1 MEKMKLESIADIQ
14 IGYQHRGKIGRPQSG
29 THVLIQISDI
39 KRGLDNDLDSF
50 DRINPTG
57 DPDRYTVSKGDVLF
71 LSRGDNPFATCVSE
85 VPENSLA
92 SNYFYI
98 VRPHTD
104 KILPEYLAWYIN
116 QTPSQKFIESRMRGS
131 NMKMLPISSFRELE
145 IEIPEL
151 TTQANIAGL
160 DKLRIKEQQ
169 LTSKLAD
176 ARGRLIQAIC
186 LDSLQNQRKPI

>member
-1 MEKMKLESIADIQ
+1 
-14 IGYQHRGKIGRPQSG
+14 
-29 THVLIQISDI
+29 
-39 KRGLDNDLDSF
+39 
-50 DRINPTG
+50 
-57 DPDRYTVSKGDVLF
+57 
-71 LSRGDNPFATCVSE
+71 
-85 VPENSLA
+85 
-92 SNYFYI
+92 
-98 VRPHTD
+98 
-104 KILPEYLAWYIN
+104 
-116 QTPSQKFIESRMRGS
+116 
-131 NMKMLPISSFRELE
+131 MKMLPISSFRELE